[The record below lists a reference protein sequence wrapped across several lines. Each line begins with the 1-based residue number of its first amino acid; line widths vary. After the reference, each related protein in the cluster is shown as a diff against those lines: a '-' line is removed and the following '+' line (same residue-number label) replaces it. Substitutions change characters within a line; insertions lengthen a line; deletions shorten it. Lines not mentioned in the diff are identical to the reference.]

1 MKTEIKNYQDV
12 VNFAKQI
19 INEGVSMH
27 PDDNFH
33 DVVELQTGRKIYTD
47 TEAELRN
54 NLLEQS
60 HSICEKEGVDVYE
73 IFNGVL
79 KNRIGLV
86 A

>member
-1 MKTEIKNYQDV
+1 MKTEINTYQDI
-12 VNFAKQI
+12 VNFVEQI

-33 DVVELQTGRKIYTD
+33 DVVELKTGRKIYTD
-47 TEAELRN
+47 TEAELLN
-54 NLLEQS
+54 NLLDQS
-60 HSICEKEGVDVYE
+60 HSICEKEGIDVYE
-73 IFNGVL
+73 LFNSIL

>member
-1 MKTEIKNYQDV
+1 MKTEINAYQDI
-12 VNFAKQI
+12 VNFAEQI

-27 PDDNFH
+27 PDDNFY
-33 DVVELQTGRKIYTD
+33 DVVELKTGRKIYTD

-54 NLLEQS
+54 NLLEKS
-60 HSICEKEGVDVYE
+60 HSICEKEGIDVYE
-73 IFNGVL
+73 LFNSIL